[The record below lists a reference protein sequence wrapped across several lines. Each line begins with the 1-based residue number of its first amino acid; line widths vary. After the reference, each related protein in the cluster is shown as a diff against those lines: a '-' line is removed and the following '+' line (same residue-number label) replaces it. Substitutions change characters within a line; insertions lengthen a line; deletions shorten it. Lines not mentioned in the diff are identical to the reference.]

1 MALTGESSLPAA
13 SALRRSGHLICS
25 AWEPSERC
33 SSAST
38 TPSEPATPSRFSSK
52 RLLSFVRCARRPR
65 ASAAARA
72 RSSFVYSSP
81 PSHLHHT
88 CTLIHSPS
96 ITFASP
102 LSHQMQPHLDLNE
115 EQVELFARCVAA
127 AAPKTLSSDQR
138 RGLELVCS
146 GHDGLVLLRTGG
158 GKTHLAAAGAGRR
171 RADARRRAVSRTGA
185 RPEKSTDKIFAGTG
199 FMCCHDERSEG
210 ERGEAVE
217 STTLPSAAAAPS
229 AAAGLRAS
237 GWRGRR
243 GARGRGGARRTAPD
257 AQRSPKG
264 GASTSAASAATALAG
279 RAGARGGAREAEWA
293 AAEATR
299 GNFCAAGLFRTLGP
313 TLHNRSDGEKNCP
326 RKKIPAVVA
335 GWSLAGARRLALG
348 ARAPPAARDGARNGR
363 RNDFF
368 LVWIFST

>member
-1 MALTGESSLPAA
+1 MHSHSYTHHPSPSHHLCRIRCSRTWISTRSRWSSSRGASPPRRRRLSRRTSVAASSSCAAATTASSCSAPAAAKRIWPLPALVDGGLTLVVVPSVALALDLKNPRTKSLQARA
-13 SALRRSGHLICS
+13 SCAATTS
-25 AWEPSERC
+25 AR
-33 SSAST
+33 
-38 TPSEPATPSRFSSK
+38 
-52 RLLSFVRCARRPR
+52 R
-65 ASAAARA
+65 ASAARP
-72 RSSFVYSSP
+72 SSRPHCRP
-81 PSHLHHT
+81 P
-88 CTLIHSPS
+88 P
-96 ITFASP
+96 P
-102 LSHQMQPHLDLNE
+102 P
-115 EQVELFARCVAA
+115 
-127 AAPKTLSSDQR
+127 PPPPR
-138 RGLELVCS
+138 R
-146 GHDGLVLLRTGG
+146 
-158 GKTHLAAAGAGRR
+158 
-171 RADARRRAVSRTGA
+171 
-185 RPEKSTDKIFAGTG
+185 
-199 FMCCHDERSEG
+199 
-210 ERGEAVE
+210 
-217 STTLPSAAAAPS
+217 
-229 AAAGLRAS
+229 LRAS